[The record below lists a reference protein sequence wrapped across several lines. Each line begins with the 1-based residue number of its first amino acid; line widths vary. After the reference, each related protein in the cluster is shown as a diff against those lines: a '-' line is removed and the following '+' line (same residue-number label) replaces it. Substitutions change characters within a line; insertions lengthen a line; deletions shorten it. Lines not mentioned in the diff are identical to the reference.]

1 MGSYSVIVFLGK
13 FEGILVKP
21 CLEQSTITP
30 SLAQWHL
37 SGQVKSAAQTV
48 DEFSPTR
55 TEINTIITQDFIL
68 NNYSWSWWIFF
79 HVISENMARMKKKS
93 TNTLVI
99 SKFFFWQI
107 NEFHLFTLRM
117 RRTNWEEILLARRNG
132 APWPPLSAS
141 LASQLPV
148 LFLVV
153 PLLLNYELSNC
164 SSHHQ
169 LHSGPIIWNQRIQEI
184 SLRNLGLKIAKLFQ
198 ISDRLAHFNQSS

>member
-93 TNTLVI
+93 TLVI
-99 SKFFFWQI
+99 SNFFFYLANQWI
-107 NEFHLFTLRM
+107 SLVHFANETNKLR
-117 RRTNWEEILLARRNG
+117 RDTARRNG

-153 PLLLNYELSNC
+153 PLLLNYELSTNC

>member
-68 NNYSWSWWIFF
+68 NYYSWSWWIFF

-99 SKFFFWQI
+99 SNFFFGKSM
-107 NEFHLFTLRM
+107 NFTCSLCEWDEQTEKRYYLQEETG
-117 RRTNWEEILLARRNG
+117 RRGRHWAPVWLLSSPFCSSSSPSCWTTNWVT
-132 APWPPLSAS
+132 APATTSCTVG
-141 LASQLPV
+141 Q
-148 LFLVV
+148 
-153 PLLLNYELSNC
+153 
-164 SSHHQ
+164 
-169 LHSGPIIWNQRIQEI
+169 
-184 SLRNLGLKIAKLFQ
+184 
-198 ISDRLAHFNQSS
+198 

>member
-93 TNTLVI
+93 TLSLVI
-99 SKFFFWQI
+99 SKIFFLANQWISLVHFA
-107 NEFHLFTLRM
+107 NETNKLR
-117 RRTNWEEILLARRNG
+117 RDTTCKKKRG
-132 APWPPLSAS
+132 AVAAIERQFGFSAPRS
-141 LASQLPV
+141 
-148 LFLVV
+148 VV

-164 SSHHQ
+164 CSHHQ
-169 LHSGPIIWNQRIQEI
+169 LHSGPIIWNQKLQEI

>member
-79 HVISENMARMKKKS
+79 HVIMARMKKKS
-93 TNTLVI
+93 TNTDFLANQWISLVH
-99 SKFFFWQI
+99 FA
-107 NEFHLFTLRM
+107 NETNKLRRDTCKKKRGAVAAIERQFGFSAPRSVP
-117 RRTNWEEILLARRNG
+117 RR
-132 APWPPLSAS
+132 PPL
-141 LASQLPV
+141 V
-148 LFLVV
+148 
-153 PLLLNYELSNC
+153 EL
-164 SSHHQ
+164 
-169 LHSGPIIWNQRIQEI
+169 RTE
-184 SLRNLGLKIAKLFQ
+184 
-198 ISDRLAHFNQSS
+198 

>member
-68 NNYSWSWWIFF
+68 ILVDIFSR
-79 HVISENMARMKKKS
+79 HQRE
-93 TNTLVI
+93 
-99 SKFFFWQI
+99 
-107 NEFHLFTLRM
+107 H
-117 RRTNWEEILLARRNG
+117 G
-132 APWPPLSAS
+132 
-141 LASQLPV
+141 
-148 LFLVV
+148 
-153 PLLLNYELSNC
+153 
-164 SSHHQ
+164 SHDKEKH
-169 LHSGPIIWNQRIQEI
+169 
-184 SLRNLGLKIAKLFQ
+184 
-198 ISDRLAHFNQSS
+198 AHG

>member
-68 NNYSWSWWIFF
+68 NYYSWSWWIFF
-79 HVISENMARMKKKS
+79 HVISENMACIIKKKS
-93 TNTLVI
+93 RTRLDTGNFNIFSLANQWISLVHFAKETN
-99 SKFFFWQI
+99 K
-107 NEFHLFTLRM
+107 LRRDTTCKKKRGAVAAIERQFGFSAPRSV
-117 RRTNWEEILLARRNG
+117 RR
-132 APWPPLSAS
+132 PPL
-141 LASQLPV
+141 V
-148 LFLVV
+148 
-153 PLLLNYELSNC
+153 EL
-164 SSHHQ
+164 
-169 LHSGPIIWNQRIQEI
+169 RTE
-184 SLRNLGLKIAKLFQ
+184 
-198 ISDRLAHFNQSS
+198 